1 MRFKLTHREVHP
13 SLDAPSQEAT
23 HGSHAVAPRAGTSR
37 RIAPTR
43 LAASLMLVW
52 AACGLFGCNTIK
64 GLIGGDKETPTT
76 ESEPAPEASAE
87 ATAAATE
94 AAPEETAPD
103 TSASAAASAEV
114 AAINAVNEAEIKRFD
129 DEQKLEV
136 PADTKLKDKATNV
149 VKEPPSGDLVAV
161 LQPGTEVKALAE
173 RDGFTLL
180 AFDNPTKPG
189 EVLMGWTKTD
199 TVEPVAAAAS
209 AEPIP
214 TEACVPGLS
223 KVFVGAAERCELV
236 CADNAGC
243 PTGKTCAGSGKAS
256 TDGAPGAP
264 LKFCS
269 AAAAGPTPPKP
280 IKKVPKSEPEA
291 PKKKKKTKGKK
302 DE

>member
-1 MRFKLTHREVHP
+1 MLAGDEE
-13 SLDAPSQEAT
+13 APKTEAEPTEAT
-23 HGSHAVAPRAGTSR
+23 
-37 RIAPTR
+37 
-43 LAASLMLVW
+43 
-52 AACGLFGCNTIK
+52 
-64 GLIGGDKETPTT
+64 
-76 ESEPAPEASAE
+76 AE

-129 DEQKLEV
+129 DEEKLDA
-136 PADTKLKDKATNV
+136 PADTKLKDKAANV

-189 EVLMGWTKTD
+189 EVLMGWTKTE
-199 TVEPVAAAAS
+199 TIEPVATAAS
-209 AEPIP
+209 AEPAP

-223 KVFVGAAERCELV
+223 KVFVGTAERCELV
-236 CADNAGC
+236 CTDNAGC
-243 PTGKTCAGSGKAS
+243 PTGKKCVGSAKAS

-264 LKFCS
+264 VKFCS
-269 AAAAGPTPPKP
+269 AVAASPTPPATPKP
-280 IKKVPKSEPEA
+280 IKKAPKPEPEA

>member
-1 MRFKLTHREVHP
+1 MRSKLAHRNVQP
-13 SLDAPSQEAT
+13 SLDAPSQNTAR
-23 HGSHAVAPRAGTSR
+23 GSHAAAPRAGTSR
-37 RIAPTR
+37 RIAPTTF
-43 LAASLMLVW
+43 AASLMLVCS
-52 AACGLFGCNTIK
+52 ACGLFGCNTIK
-64 GLIGGDKETPTT
+64 GLLGGGEEAPKT
-76 ESEPAPEASAE
+76 ESEPTPEATAE

-114 AAINAVNEAEIKRFD
+114 VAINAVNEAEIKRFD

-149 VKEPPSGDLVAV
+149 VKEPPAGDLVAV

-173 RDGFTLL
+173 REGFTLL

-199 TVEPVAAAAS
+199 TIEPVAAAAS
-209 AEPIP
+209 AEPAP
-214 TEACVPGLS
+214 TEDCIPGLS
-223 KVFVGAAERCELV
+223 KVFVGAAERCELI
-236 CADNAGC
+236 CSDNAGC

-269 AAAAGPTPPKP
+269 VAAAGPTPPKP
-280 IKKVPKSEPEA
+280 IKKAPKPEPEA